1 MKQRQQ
7 SGFALITAIII
18 LVVLAGLGA
27 FASSFIPMQ
36 QLGSAADI
44 QGARTLLAARSGL
57 EWGAYQVAQGGPS
70 CVASTSNTLPATA
83 SSLQGITVT
92 VTCDSTKAP
101 LYKVTAT
108 ACNQPSGGA
117 CPNTTTINV
126 SYVERQVEMI
136 VQYP

>member
-1 MKQRQQ
+1 MKPRQQ

-27 FASSFIPMQ
+27 FAASFVPMQ
-36 QLGSAADI
+36 QLGSAADM
-44 QGARTLLAARSGL
+44 QGARVLLAARSGL
-57 EWGAYQVAQGGPS
+57 EWGAYQVTQGGPS
-70 CVASTSNTLPATA
+70 CAASTSNTLPATA
-83 SSLQGITVT
+83 ASLTGITVT
-92 VTCDSTKAP
+92 VTCDSSKAP
-101 LYKVTAT
+101 LYKITAT

-117 CPNTTTINV
+117 CPNTTTLNV

>member
-1 MKQRQQ
+1 MKPRQQ

-27 FASSFIPMQ
+27 FAASFVPMQ

-44 QGARTLLAARSGL
+44 QGARVLLAARSGL
-57 EWGAYQVAQGGPS
+57 EWGAYQVTQGGPS
-70 CVASTSNTLPATA
+70 CAASTSNTFPATA

-92 VTCDSTKAP
+92 VTCDSSKAP
-101 LYKVTAT
+101 LYKIPAT

-117 CPNTTTINV
+117 CPNTSTLNV

>member
-1 MKQRQQ
+1 MTQRQQ
-7 SGFALITAIII
+7 GGFALITAIII

-27 FASSFIPMQ
+27 FASSFVPMQ

-44 QGARTLLAARSGL
+44 QGARALYAARSGL
-57 EWGAYQVAQGGPS
+57 EWGAYQVTQGGPS
-70 CVASTSNTLPATA
+70 CAASTSNTLPATA
-83 SSLQGITVT
+83 SSLQGLTVT
-92 VTCDSTKAP
+92 VTCDGSMAP
-101 LYKVTAT
+101 LYKITST

-117 CPNTTTINV
+117 CPNTASPNV

>member
-1 MKQRQQ
+1 MKQRLQG
-7 SGFALITAIII
+7 GFALITAIII
-18 LVVLAGLGA
+18 VVVLAGLGA

-44 QGARTLLAARSGL
+44 QGARTLMAARSGL
-57 EWGAYQVAQGGPS
+57 EWGAYQVTQGGPS
-70 CVASTSNTLPATA
+70 CVAATSNTLPATA
-83 SSLQGITVT
+83 ASLQGITVT
-92 VTCDSTKAP
+92 VTCDSSKAP

-117 CPNTTTINV
+117 CPNTTSPNV
-126 SYVERQVEMI
+126 SYVERQVEMV